1 VGDYRTLSERQEELM
16 QEFLKEEQERA
27 EKGESDCKSHSFGA
41 TVRETVDRIKQ
52 FIKTKTAT
60 DASS

>member
-1 VGDYRTLSERQEELM
+1 M

-27 EKGESDCKSHSFGA
+27 EKGESDGKSHSFGD
-41 TVRETVDRIKQ
+41 TVRETVNRIKQ
-52 FIKTKTAT
+52 FIKTKA